1 MRANAKRT
9 YLTSYFEEPWRDAFE
24 NRADTTTSF
33 LDGAGILLMDDKAG
47 EVDRLMAGFLR
58 AADDHEGAVTHEVV
72 VGVLKQPF
80 EISPTELWACSA

>member
-1 MRANAKRT
+1 
-9 YLTSYFEEPWRDAFE
+9 
-24 NRADTTTSF
+24 
-33 LDGAGILLMDDKAG
+33 MDDKAG